1 MQSKLSFLVINA
13 PCLYI
18 TAALNCID
26 PLNVSSGGGMVGTGR
41 KKPLINDWNCAKPE
55 IVTDFAGSC
64 ISGRG

>member
-41 KKPLINDWNCAKPE
+41 KIFSNTDWNCARPE
-55 IVTDFAGSC
+55 IVTDFAGSSTRG
-64 ISGRG
+64 SG